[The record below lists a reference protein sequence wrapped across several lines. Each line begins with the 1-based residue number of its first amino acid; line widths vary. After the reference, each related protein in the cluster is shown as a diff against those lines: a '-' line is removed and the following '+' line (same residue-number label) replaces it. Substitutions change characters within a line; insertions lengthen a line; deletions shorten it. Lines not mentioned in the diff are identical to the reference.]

1 MMGLYFETT
10 GPDHTERTVSL
21 CLDRAR
27 ELDVRHMVVASNQG
41 VTAQEFIRQARQRGL
56 QLYRAVPGSDGAAVP
71 QGMLNLVV
79 VTHQVGFREPGT
91 DEMPAEVRRALT
103 AEGARMLTTT
113 HLFSGVDR
121 AITKEFGG
129 LYPGQIVA
137 HALYMFSQGV
147 KVAVE
152 VAVMALDAGLIP
164 YGQEVIAV
172 GGTSRGAD
180 SAVVML
186 PAHSRRFFETKILEI
201 LCKPRD
207 PGD

>member
-1 MMGLYFETT
+1 MYFQTA
-10 GPDHTERTVSL
+10 GSDNTERTVSL
-21 CLDRAR
+21 CLDRAQ
-27 ELDVRHMVVASNQG
+27 ELDIRHVVVASTQG
-41 VTAQEFIRQARQRGL
+41 VTAREFITQARQRGL
-56 QLYRAVPGSDGAAVP
+56 QIYHAVAGSDASAVP

-79 VTHQVGFREPGT
+79 VTHQVGFREPGV
-91 DEMPAEVRRALT
+91 DEMPPEVRRSLV
-103 AEGARMLTTT
+103 AEGVRVLTTT

-129 LYPGQIVA
+129 LYPGQVVA

-164 YGQEVIAV
+164 YGQEVISV
-172 GGTSRGAD
+172 GGSGRGAD
-180 SAVVML
+180 SALVVL
-186 PAHSRRFFETKILEI
+186 PAYSRTFFETKILELI
-201 LCKPRD
+201 CKPRD

>member
-1 MMGLYFETT
+1 LIDLYFETT

-21 CLDRAR
+21 CLDRAQ
-27 ELDVRHMVVASNQG
+27 ELDIRHIVVASNQG
-41 VTAQEFIRQARQRGL
+41 VTAQEFIRQARARGL

-79 VTHQVGFREPGT
+79 VTHQVGFREPGE
-91 DEMPAEVRRALT
+91 DEMPAEVRRSLL
-103 AEGARMLTTT
+103 AEGVRVLTTT

-121 AITKEFGG
+121 AISKEFGG

-172 GGTSRGAD
+172 GGSGRGAD
-180 SAVVML
+180 SALVLL
-186 PAHSRRFFETKILEI
+186 PAHSRHFFQTKVLEI
-201 LCKPRD
+201 ICKPRD

>member
-1 MMGLYFETT
+1 MIPLYFEKA
-10 GPDHTERTVSL
+10 GPDNTQRTASL
-21 CLDRAR
+21 CLDRAQ
-27 ELDVRHMVVASNQG
+27 ELDIRHIVVASNQG
-41 VTAQEFIRQARQRGL
+41 VTAQEFIRQARERGL
-56 QLYRAVPGSDGAAVP
+56 QLYRAVPGSDAAAVP
-71 QGMLNLVV
+71 QSMLNLVV
-79 VTHQVGFREPGT
+79 VTHQVGFREPGV
-91 DEMPAEVRRALT
+91 DEMPAEVRRSLM
-103 AEGARMLTTT
+103 AEGVRVLTTT

-129 LYPGQIVA
+129 LYPGQVVA

-172 GGTSRGAD
+172 GGSGRGAD
-180 SAVVML
+180 SALVML

-201 LCKPRD
+201 ICKPRD